1 MVVVVAENMRM
12 QMQMQTARPLR
23 VIKIL
28 SHMLD
33 IRITSK
39 RAFVLFFRLSC
50 GFGHDGVV
58 FRARRPTDVEFG
70 VLKQSVV
77 GTFGTDMLWTDRLRI
92 SPYPL

>member
-1 MVVVVAENMRM
+1 VVAEDMRM

-28 SHMLD
+28 LHMLD

-39 RAFVLFFRLSC
+39 KVFVLFFRLSC

-58 FRARRPTDVEFG
+58 FKARRPIVDEFG
-70 VLKQSVV
+70 VLEQSVV
-77 GTFGTDMLWTDRLRI
+77 GTFETDMLWTDRLRI